1 MAINFPLPGVI
12 AVSLLFIGSL
22 AMSAEAPAQAP
33 KPAER
38 PYLCAP
44 QSDSRL
50 PASDRKCPQF
60 GHSWTSQDIQRTGAT
75 TVGDALRLLDPTLT
89 VHH

>member
-60 GHSWTSQDIQRTGAT
+60 GHSWSSQDIQRTGAT